1 MQTSLLISLFI
12 LQPQLQE
19 LNDLAKAR
27 NVDALL
33 KLSGPGMDA
42 GTFRFLRQTGAF
54 GVGQKGWTV
63 APLTDAEG
71 KKEYRV
77 FTSPLTSQDYGDQVF
92 EWAGGKLSRL
102 RPESEVGGYRVRHL
116 DFDIYF
122 IKEDEHKV
130 RFSVETK
137 LERQK
142 SADQSALL
150 RLGPN
155 YKVQGVFDAAG
166 QKLPYQQAGGVVL
179 FTPRQAKDQTVK
191 IDYEGVVNT
200 PGFAGAVNSGEAM
213 LTNDYWWPS
222 TGRLPVTF
230 TVQARTPESWEVITS
245 GERTGVELLDQVKV
259 TRYRMDVPI
268 VYLSLSAGP
277 FNKAEKK
284 TNGIDYRAWSL
295 KLTKDELEQ
304 QTELYPPI
312 IEFYAKTFA
321 PHPFTQYGAVDTEL
335 YGGGALEAYSYATYG
350 HGWLPDED
358 AHEPAHTWFGGIL
371 PNTYLKS
378 MWNESF
384 AVWCES
390 FYAREGAIGN
400 AEEKRPA
407 FVAVPSPNGAWNAT
421 PMVNSGVEWAGV
433 ASALGYGK
441 GGFVLQQLEFE
452 MGTAAIVAAARKWI
466 QEHPKGEPAEWEG
479 FEAACGPEWKWFF
492 DQWHRRAGYPAPTVS
507 GVAKAGGK
515 VIGKVEFA
523 GEPYRMGTELAFA
536 TPSGW
541 KFGRVTLDGSGA
553 FSADCPADA
562 TEVVFDPWGRL
573 PIQHKRSNQVT
584 FNAVRRVPVVLDE
597 KNADWMPERGRRAD
611 WDGKTMENLLFVGH
625 PSNNPVVADLCKRA
639 GFAVDGDK
647 LTYRGTTIDLRD
659 GCAMALIDLG
669 NGKRCGLR
677 LGKVRREPSIG
688 SAKVALTDGLGR
700 FLRGETEP
708 RHEDGLVFKL

>member
-1 MQTSLLISLFI
+1 MQASLLLSLI
-12 LQPQLQE
+12 LWQPQLQE

-27 NVDALL
+27 NVDGLL

-42 GTFRFLRQTGAF
+42 GTYRFLKQTGAF

-63 APLTDAEG
+63 VPLTDAG
-71 KKEYRV
+71 DKKEYRV

-92 EWAGGKLSRL
+92 EWAGGKLARL
-102 RPESEVGGYRVRHL
+102 RPETEVGGYRVRHL
-116 DFDIYF
+116 DFEISF
-122 IKEDEHKV
+122 AKAAEHKAQFTV
-130 RFSVETK
+130 QTR
-137 LERQK
+137 LERQDSPSK
-142 SADQSALL
+142 SALL

-155 YKVQGVFDAAG
+155 YTVSGITGEAG
-166 QKLPYQQAGGVVL
+166 EQIAFQQAGGVVL
-179 FTPRQAKDQTVK
+179 FTPAADKNQIVT
-191 IDYEGVVNT
+191 ISYEGVVNA
-200 PGFAGAVNSGEAM
+200 PGFSGAVNDGEAM

-222 TGRLPVTF
+222 TARLPVTF
-230 TVQARTPESWEVITS
+230 TVKARVRSDWDVITS
-245 GERTGVELLDQVKV
+245 GERTGLRVEGSDKV
-259 TRYRMDVPI
+259 ISYRMDMPI

-277 FNKAEKK
+277 FTFAEKK

-295 KLTKDELEQ
+295 KLTKDELLQ

-371 PNTYLKS
+371 PNTYLNS

-400 AEEKRPA
+400 QAEKRHA

-441 GGFVLQQLEFE
+441 GGYVLQQLEYE
-452 MGTAAIVAAARKWI
+452 MGTDAIVAAARKWI
-466 QEHPKGEPAEWEG
+466 QDHPKGEPAEWEG

-492 DQWHRRAGYPAPTVS
+492 DQWHRRAGYPAPTIS

-515 VIGKVEFA
+515 LTGKVEFT
-523 GEPYRMGTELAFA
+523 GEPYRMATDLAIA

-541 KFGRVTLDGSGA
+541 KFGRVTLDGSGG
-553 FSADCPADA
+553 FSADCPAEA
-562 TEVVFDPWGRL
+562 TEVIFDPWGRL

-584 FNAVRRVPVVLDE
+584 FNSLRRAQVVLDDRT
-597 KNADWMPERGRRAD
+597 ADWMPERGRRAD
-611 WDGKTMENLLFVGH
+611 WNGTTMENLLFVGH
-625 PSNNPVVADLCKRA
+625 PANNPVIADLCNRA
-639 GFAVDGDK
+639 GFVVEGDK
-647 LTYRGTTIDLRD
+647 LSYRGTTIDLND

-677 LGKVRREPSIG
+677 LGKVRREPNIG

-708 RHEDGLVFKL
+708 RREDGLVFKL